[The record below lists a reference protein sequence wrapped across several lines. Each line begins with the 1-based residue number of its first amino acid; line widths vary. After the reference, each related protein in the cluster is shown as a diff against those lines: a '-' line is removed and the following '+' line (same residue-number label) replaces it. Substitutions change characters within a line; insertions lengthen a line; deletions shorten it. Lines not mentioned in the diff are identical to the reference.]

1 MHSNKT
7 PSAESSRNTNGHCI
21 MVANGH
27 HQAPTSTKIDDGRKY
42 TGVPTNS
49 SQNSKMSNKVKE
61 ININGASTAWTKKSS
76 ETVSFLPSRGE
87 NNCSHELTLQKD
99 TRTNC
104 EKCAL
109 YSAIVGLIF
118 VLSAIIW

>member
-1 MHSNKT
+1 MAST
-7 PSAESSRNTNGHCI
+7 RNNNGRCI
-21 MVANGH
+21 TVANGH
-27 HQAPTSTKIDDGRKY
+27 PQGPGATKIDDGRKY
-42 TGVPTNS
+42 TNVPTNS
-49 SQNSKMSNKVKE
+49 SQNCKISNKVKE
-61 ININGASTAWTKKSS
+61 INMNNSATAWTKKSL
-76 ETVSFLPSRGE
+76 ETVSFIPSRGE
-87 NNCSHELTLQKD
+87 NNCAHELSLQKD